1 MIRILW
7 VACALISLNA
17 SAQTP
22 SWWGKEVVSTSMAAN
37 RPRVSTTD
45 YNNAVLIWGEG
56 PHLVA
61 GVTAVGGIGAFMR
74 TDTINLT
81 GHSVS
86 ISFWHGPEIAS
97 RGTDTVYVVYKVAP
111 EADTS
116 HHIYCAASFDGGYH
130 FGLPKRVDFI
140 GNHMGRMPTVAIG
153 PGGHPVVAYM
163 KSNLNYTDPQ
173 WVIATSQDY
182 GQTFQP
188 EVQASSDH
196 SSLAEACDCCPAAL
210 VVSDSTV
217 HLAYRDNLQNQ
228 RNIRVASGSL
238 AGGTYQS
245 ISVDPQPW
253 MVNACPASGPDIVAD
268 GDSLYSTF
276 LNGNSS
282 DEVFWSRWQMGDT
295 TALVQGIASTS
306 MAQNYPRID
315 ARFGKKMMVWKTGAG
330 TQAKVQARLHL
341 LDTLFA
347 FDVDTGTVNVPDV
360 AVSGQGAF
368 VVWHEVLEKRIY
380 LKRLFYQTIGLPES
394 VVSPSRQLLHTVDL
408 YGRLVNPAQIS
419 SGIYIQWYSDG
430 SYEKVWLDE

>member
-1 MIRILW
+1 

-86 ISFWHGPEIAS
+86 ISFRHGPEIAS

-111 EADTS
+111 EADAS
-116 HHIYCAASFDGGYH
+116 HHIYC
-130 FGLPKRVDFI
+130 
-140 GNHMGRMPTVAIG
+140 
-153 PGGHPVVAYM
+153 
-163 KSNLNYTDPQ
+163 
-173 WVIATSQDY
+173 
-182 GQTFQP
+182 
-188 EVQASSDH
+188 
-196 SSLAEACDCCPAAL
+196 
-210 VVSDSTV
+210 
-217 HLAYRDNLQNQ
+217 
-228 RNIRVASGSL
+228 
-238 AGGTYQS
+238 
-245 ISVDPQPW
+245 
-253 MVNACPASGPDIVAD
+253 
-268 GDSLYSTF
+268 
-276 LNGNSS
+276 
-282 DEVFWSRWQMGDT
+282 
-295 TALVQGIASTS
+295 ASTS
-306 MAQNYPRID
+306 MAQNYPRLD
-315 ARFGKKMMVWKTGAG
+315 ARFGQKMMVWKTGAG
-330 TQAKVQARLHL
+330 TQAKVQARLHI
-341 LDTLFA
+341 LDTLYA

-380 LKRLFYQTIGLPES
+380 LKRLFYQSIGLPES
-394 VVSPSRQLLHTVDL
+394 VVSPSRQLVHTVDL
-408 YGRLVNPAQIS
+408 YGRLVDPAQIP

>member
-1 MIRILW
+1 M
-7 VACALISLNA
+7 ACALISLNA

-74 TDTINLT
+74 KDTINLP

-188 EVQASSDH
+188 EVQA
-196 SSLAEACDCCPAAL
+196 AA
-210 VVSDSTV
+210 
-217 HLAYRDNLQNQ
+217 
-228 RNIRVASGSL
+228 I
-238 AGGTYQS
+238 
-245 ISVDPQPW
+245 
-253 MVNACPASGPDIVAD
+253 
-268 GDSLYSTF
+268 
-276 LNGNSS
+276 
-282 DEVFWSRWQMGDT
+282 
-295 TALVQGIASTS
+295 TALWQRPVIVVQR
-306 MAQNYPRID
+306 P
-315 ARFGKKMMVWKTGAG
+315 
-330 TQAKVQARLHL
+330 
-341 LDTLFA
+341 
-347 FDVDTGTVNVPDV
+347 
-360 AVSGQGAF
+360 
-368 VVWHEVLEKRIY
+368 
-380 LKRLFYQTIGLPES
+380 
-394 VVSPSRQLLHTVDL
+394 
-408 YGRLVNPAQIS
+408 
-419 SGIYIQWYSDG
+419 
-430 SYEKVWLDE
+430 